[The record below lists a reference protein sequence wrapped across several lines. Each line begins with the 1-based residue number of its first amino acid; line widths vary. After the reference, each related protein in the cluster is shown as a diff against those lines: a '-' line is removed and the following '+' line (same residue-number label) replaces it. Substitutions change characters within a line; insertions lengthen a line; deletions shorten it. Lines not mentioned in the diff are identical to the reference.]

1 MHLNLADTT
10 SQAHL
15 DGTTTGIIVTIV
27 VMIPA
32 LAFFIGLIY
41 WSARDSGDS
50 KGQLQP
56 ATSLG
61 TAGAAGLPQSLGSAA
76 VAEPPLTNADG
87 HGASRVLVDHLGH
100 AEEAPSS

>member
-41 WSARDSGDS
+41 WSARDSGAK
-50 KGQLQP
+50 KGHLQP
-56 ATSLG
+56 A
-61 TAGAAGLPQSLGSAA
+61 PSLGSAGA
-76 VAEPPLTNADG
+76 AQQPVSVGSAAATGGSLASGDS
-87 HGASRVLVDHLGH
+87 HAASRLLVDHVGH
-100 AEEAPSS
+100 AEEASTS